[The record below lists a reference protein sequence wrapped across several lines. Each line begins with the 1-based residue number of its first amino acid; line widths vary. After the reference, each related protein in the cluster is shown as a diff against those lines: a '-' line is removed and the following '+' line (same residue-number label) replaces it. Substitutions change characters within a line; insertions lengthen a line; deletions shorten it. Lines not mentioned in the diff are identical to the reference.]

1 MNHILGGSLT
11 SPDQLE
17 NNEPPFVE
25 DKSRVK
31 KKFSFED
38 ETGDNPMNDNSSKDQ
53 SVEIDD
59 DVSINLT
66 IYGKEAKSINLFNPM
81 TWLQINDKV
90 S

>member
-38 ETGDNPMNDNSSKDQ
+38 ETGDTPMKDNSSKDQ

-66 IYGKEAKSINLFNPM
+66 IYSKSSQIFNPM
-81 TWLQINDKV
+81 I
-90 S
+90 

>member
-17 NNEPPFVE
+17 NNEPSFVE

-66 IYGKEAKSINLFNPM
+66 IYGKSSQIYKSIIMPI
-81 TWLQINDKV
+81 TQ
-90 S
+90 

>member
-38 ETGDNPMNDNSSKDQ
+38 ETVDTPMNDNSSKDQ

-66 IYGKEAKSINLFNPM
+66 IYGKNS
-81 TWLQINDKV
+81 QIYKPIIRCL
-90 S
+90 